1 MVNIQVLKKIG
12 LFKGLDDSELAKIV
26 ELCHER
32 TLDAGALYF
41 AQGNN
46 ATELHLCRSGKVD
59 IIVRLR
65 EPWGIEVTV
74 YTVREGGIFG
84 WSSLVEPY
92 TYSASAKCVERT
104 EDICIKAA
112 ALTKLFEQN
121 PNVGYVLM
129 RNLAA
134 VINSRLTEYR
144 QKLSLEVAAAI
155 RKEW

>member
-1 MVNIQVLKKIG
+1 MVNIQVLKEIG
-12 LFKGLDDSELAKIV
+12 LFKGLDDSELAKIA

-32 TLDAGALYF
+32 TLDAGVLYF

-74 YTVREGGIFG
+74 HTVNGGGIFG
-84 WSSLVEPY
+84 WSSLVEPHIY
-92 TYSASAKCVERT
+92 TASAKCVERT
-104 EDICIKAA
+104 EDIYIKAA

-121 PNVGYVLM
+121 PNIGYVLM

-134 VINSRLTEYR
+134 VISSRLTEYR
-144 QKLSLEVAAAI
+144 HKLSLEIAATI